1 MGAMYYFSIYTCVVG
16 GGGLHRLVNS
26 TQFTGTGPNAL
37 MELRYTHTVNYSATT
52 NGFQHWN
59 VVGQLAVLTESI
71 QWSDSCLLSYQPLW
85 VLECVFSIERNGLG
99 IMCRSTCGG
108 YGCTSNGVWVSLSGT
123 A

>member
-1 MGAMYYFSIYTCVVG
+1 MGALYYFSIYTKSCVVG

-26 TQFTGTGPNAL
+26 THSVQFTGTGPNAFV
-37 MELRYTHTVNYSATT
+37 THTVGYSA
-52 NGFQHWN
+52 NGFQCWN
-59 VVGQLAVLTESI
+59 VVGQLAVLTECI
-71 QWSDSCLLSYQPLW
+71 QWSGSCLLSYQLLW

-108 YGCTSNGVWVSLSGT
+108 YGCTSNGVWASLSGT